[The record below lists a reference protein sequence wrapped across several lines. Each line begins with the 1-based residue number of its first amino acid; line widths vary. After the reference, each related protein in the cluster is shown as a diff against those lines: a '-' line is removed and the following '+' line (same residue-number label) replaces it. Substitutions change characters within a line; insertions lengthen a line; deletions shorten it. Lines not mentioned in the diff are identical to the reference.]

1 MKAQKLPSGSFRV
14 QITLDGKRV
23 SVTANSED
31 EAVYQAMLL
40 KAGKKTQNKRTVGQ
54 CIDDYIDS
62 KRNIL
67 SPSTI
72 DGYERSKKNNLAELC
87 DIPISDINS
96 LIIQKHINELALTK
110 SPKTVCNAH
119 GLLVSV
125 LNVYA
130 PELHIRTT
138 LPKKQKKIKQ
148 LPRVEDVLGAIV
160 GSDIELP
167 CLLAMWCSLRMSEI
181 RGIKKTDIKGDILTI
196 HSTIITVDG
205 KHVEKDMTK
214 TVESTRQMRLPQH
227 IKRLINALP
236 EEQVYITTLSG
247 QALYKRFTRLL
258 ESKGVQP
265 MTFHDL
271 RHMNASIMVLLNIPE
286 KYAMERGGWSS
297 PHVMKSVYQHTFSE
311 ERQAVDDK
319 IDSYFEKL
327 LHTDLH
333 TDNSD

>member
-14 QITLDGKRV
+14 QVTVNGKRQ

-31 EAVYQAMLL
+31 EAIYQAMLL
-40 KAGKKTQNKRTVGQ
+40 KAGKKKKNKRTVGE
-54 CIDDYIDS
+54 CIDDYIAS
-62 KRNIL
+62 KENIL

-72 DGYERSKKNNLAELC
+72 DGYRRYKKNNLSELC
-87 DIPISDINS
+87 DIPLSDINS

-119 GLLVSV
+119 GLLISV

-138 LPKKQKKIKQ
+138 LPKKPKKIKQ
-148 LPRVEDVLGAIV
+148 LPDVKDVLKAVI
-160 GSDIELP
+160 GSEIELP
-167 CLLAMWCSLRMSEI
+167 CLLAMWCSLRISEI
-181 RGIKKTDIKGDILTI
+181 RGIKRTDIKGDILTI

-214 TVESTRQMRLPQH
+214 TVESTRQIRLPKHLQQ
-227 IKRLINALP
+227 LINELP
-236 EEQVYITTLSG
+236 EDQIYITTFSG

-258 ESKGVQP
+258 ESKGVQA

-271 RHMNASIMVLLNIPE
+271 RHMNASIMLLLGIPD

-297 PHVMKSVYQHTFSE
+297 PHVMKSVYQHTFTE

-327 LHTDLH
+327 LHT
-333 TDNSD
+333 